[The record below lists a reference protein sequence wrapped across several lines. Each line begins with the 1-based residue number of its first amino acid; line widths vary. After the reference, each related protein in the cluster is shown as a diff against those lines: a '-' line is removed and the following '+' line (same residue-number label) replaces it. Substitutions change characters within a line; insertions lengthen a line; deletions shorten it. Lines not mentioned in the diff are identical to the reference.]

1 MPTNKRP
8 IEQSAVTELG
18 PGRSATVAGFVLVAL
33 LLAISLGLALQGGAY
48 GPSAW
53 LPMMAAVAGIALM
66 MSIAGPAVSS
76 SRTQKLLLAIFVL
89 QAVWTAASLLWAGS
103 RSNAWEETNRTLF
116 YALAI
121 VLVFAAVRW
130 TRSAGLKA
138 VAAAVTALAGAVGVF
153 VLITFVITDDPLS
166 LFISGR
172 LNYPITYFNGLAAL
186 LMVGFWLALGMASG
200 ARCPRALELQDL
212 ETEDSEQNAE
222 ATQSRVAWRRAQ
234 INRRD
239 EGHFGRWTQPLLLA
253 LAVILV
259 EVALLPQSRGALWTF
274 FLVLPFFV
282 ILSPNRF
289 RALIDVVI
297 VIAPVV
303 LFWGRLNAPYLAITA
318 EEPLDPALQTF
329 LITVGYSVAAVVGA
343 WLVTWLIE
351 RLIGPLRRRVAMW
364 IGVALA
370 SLAILA
376 AAGGIVYAD
385 IRTGG
390 LDGYFSDRWQE
401 LTADSV
407 GDSEGATR
415 FTGVGLNGRL
425 RQWEVAAD
433 AFLEEPA
440 LGLGAQ
446 NFEYYWYEHR
456 PVGFAV
462 RQPHSQPMQLL
473 SELGLPGAL
482 LWLAFIAAALIYAAT
497 VRFRSSRWGTR
508 VVVAAI
514 MTAVISWFIHSSAD
528 WLWQLAGVS
537 LPAMMLLGALIGA
550 DRGRETSKAF
560 STPTA
565 TEAPLEAEHPGPTH
579 EATNATALA
588 GDEASESGEA
598 LGAPKPRRGESTE
611 PRLRRSPVARTIAVA
626 VALAALASAALPY
639 VSLRYSAM
647 AAGAA
652 DLQQAADRA
661 DTAASLDP
669 TSIQPYSALAGA
681 YMSAASAA
689 PNAQERLR
697 LLRLAVAAWQQALER
712 EPGSWIC
719 QFGAAEALVEARSVA
734 LAVDITIAQEL
745 AAQARIHL
753 TEAQRLNPLSPE
765 IDDLQQ
771 VLDRLGS
778 SGPY

>member
-1 MPTNKRP
+1 
-8 IEQSAVTELG
+8 
-18 PGRSATVAGFVLVAL
+18 
-33 LLAISLGLALQGGAY
+33 
-48 GPSAW
+48 
-53 LPMMAAVAGIALM
+53 
-66 MSIAGPAVSS
+66 
-76 SRTQKLLLAIFVL
+76 
-89 QAVWTAASLLWAGS
+89 
-103 RSNAWEETNRTLF
+103 
-116 YALAI
+116 
-121 VLVFAAVRW
+121 
-130 TRSAGLKA
+130 
-138 VAAAVTALAGAVGVF
+138 
-153 VLITFVITDDPLS
+153 
-166 LFISGR
+166 
-172 LNYPITYFNGLAAL
+172 
-186 LMVGFWLALGMASG
+186 
-200 ARCPRALELQDL
+200 
-212 ETEDSEQNAE
+212 
-222 ATQSRVAWRRAQ
+222 
-234 INRRD
+234 
-239 EGHFGRWTQPLLLA
+239 
-253 LAVILV
+253 
-259 EVALLPQSRGALWTF
+259 
-274 FLVLPFFV
+274 
-282 ILSPNRF
+282 
-289 RALIDVVI
+289 
-297 VIAPVV
+297 
-303 LFWGRLNAPYLAITA
+303 
-318 EEPLDPALQTF
+318 
-329 LITVGYSVAAVVGA
+329 
-343 WLVTWLIE
+343 
-351 RLIGPLRRRVAMW
+351 MW

-407 GDSEGATR
+407 GDFEGATR

-446 NFEYYWYEHR
+446 NFEYYWYEHG

-514 MTAVISWFIHSSAD
+514 MGRYLLVH
-528 WLWQLAGVS
+528 
-537 LPAMMLLGALIGA
+537 PLLGRLALA
-550 DRGRETSKAF
+550 AGRRVAARHDAPGCPHRRRQGPETSKAF

-626 VALAALASAALPY
+626 VALAALASAALISC
-639 VSLRYSAM
+639 SLRYSAI

-652 DLQQAADRA
+652 NLQQAADRA
-661 DTAASLDP
+661 DTAASLRTP

-697 LLRLAVAAWQQALER
+697 LLRLAVAAWQQALEENPAVGYVSSELLRPWWRR
-712 EPGSWIC
+712 E
-719 QFGAAEALVEARSVA
+719 A
-734 LAVDITIAQEL
+734 
-745 AAQARIHL
+745 
-753 TEAQRLNPLSPE
+753 
-765 IDDLQQ
+765 
-771 VLDRLGS
+771 
-778 SGPY
+778 